1 MIGISTAVTFRS
13 LAASQTGRG
22 VLVRWRTASELD
34 SLGFHVYREVNGR
47 RVRISSRLIV
57 AKGSGSYSFLDRR
70 APKGTSVRYWIQ
82 EVAVDGSRIWYGP
95 ARVPRAR

>member
-1 MIGISTAVTFRS
+1 MLLALSAVA
-13 LAASQTGRG
+13 LAALAAPLAAQAITVEFTLQPACAPQTFTVPAG
-22 VLVRWRTASELD
+22 V
-34 SLGFHVYREVNGR
+34 
-47 RVRISSRLIV
+47 ISITV
-57 AKGSGSYSFLDRR
+57 GAGSYSFLDRR